1 MSTSS
6 VTWACPMCTLQNPMN
21 LLRCDACQTV
31 RGSSRRHTSVNR
43 IRLEEEQQAVMARLL
58 SVDTETVKKKPPKKR
73 PSVSSSAS
81 TAKKSTSS
89 SKKSSISALVKDD
102 GHKSSITR
110 QSSKRTEQQSESQ
123 ASQASKRSK
132 SQQPSK
138 KFFSNVALS
147 PSTACQSSVQQES
160 SEKHCVSLN
169 KLRQTE
175 IRLDLDSETKHC
187 FDAFLTFHVVTN
199 HVNLFNPTFG
209 VVDPSIYT
217 SED

>member
-1 MSTSS
+1 
-6 VTWACPMCTLQNPMN
+6 
-21 LLRCDACQTV
+21 
-31 RGSSRRHTSVNR
+31 
-43 IRLEEEQQAVMARLL
+43 MARLL

-175 IRLDLDSETKHC
+175 IRLDLDSETKSVIVIHC
-187 FDAFLTFHVVTN
+187 SMVYFGWFVVRIIWTTTARIKNYAIRFSSYFHLIRAALKPRA
-199 HVNLFNPTFG
+199 HLYP
-209 VVDPSIYT
+209 PLLCWWLWHCS
-217 SED
+217 